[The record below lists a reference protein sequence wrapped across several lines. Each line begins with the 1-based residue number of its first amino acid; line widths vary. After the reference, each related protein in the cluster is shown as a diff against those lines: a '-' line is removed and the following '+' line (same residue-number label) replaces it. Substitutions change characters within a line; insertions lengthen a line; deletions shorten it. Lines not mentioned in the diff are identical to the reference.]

1 MRGRS
6 LVVIGLVVLAIAT
19 ACSSTP
25 AKAKDNAGPTAK
37 LTLSTTPKASM
48 WNDGTANCPVTGKP
62 AAQVSGTTPA
72 PEGIA
77 GVLAF
82 PAQSRTHVDGC
93 VAYPVSPPIGG
104 DHNPV
109 WSTCGFYTSAVPN
122 EHAVHDLEHGA
133 VWIAFGVKVGA
144 PALNTIRAEVAK
156 SPFILASPYPGL
168 GSTVVLTAWTRQLTL
183 TSVTDPRFDKFITT
197 YLQGPQTPELGA
209 PCEGGM
215 GTPG

>member
-6 LVVIGLVVLAIAT
+6 LVVIGLVALAVAPG
-19 ACSSTP
+19 CSTSAP
-25 AKAKDNAGPTAK
+25 KDTAGPSAK

-62 AAQVSGTTPA
+62 AAEVAGTSPA
-72 PEGIA
+72 PEGIP
-77 GVLAF
+77 GVLTF
-82 PAQSRTHVDGC
+82 PKQSQNHVPGC
-93 VAYPVSPPIGG
+93 VDYAVSPPIGG
-104 DHNPV
+104 EHNPV
-109 WSTCGFYTSAVPN
+109 WSTCGFYIAAVPN

-133 VWIAFGVKVGA
+133 VWIAFGVDVGN
-144 PALNTIRAEVAK
+144 PALDTIRAEVAK

-168 GSTVVLTAWTRQLTL
+168 GSKVVLSAWTRQLTL
-183 TSVTDPRFDKFITT
+183 TSVTDPRFKRFIST